1 MGASTATQALR
12 VSVRLP
18 NTQTS
23 YEGTLLNAS
32 REGLVVRLDT
42 GEALRTLRAG
52 ASLLITIN
60 SAEAAYELMTQ
71 VRNLEG
77 TQLNLQIVSP
87 PKRLDRRRNKRYP
100 VNLQVSLTL
109 PSSSETSEPE
119 GLGSAGRR
127 HQSER
132 DAPDRAAGAGGGVC
146 GGVVVFAV
154 ECGATRAGE
163 GRSALRAGT
172 EQWAVGNRCALYRDG
187 THRCPLAG
195 KVISVRVANSPA
207 RNSLRQLTNP
217 RHRQRRCSSHLL
229 FHNYSGILL
238 LTTLRKGQ
246 RHQHIH
252 HC

>member
-119 GLGSAGRR
+119 VWEVRGVDISRSGMRLIVPQALAVGSVVELSFSLLNAE
-127 HQSER
+127 Q
-132 DAPDRAAGAGGGVC
+132 PVRAKAEVRYVRELNDG
-146 GGVVVFAV
+146 
-154 ECGATRAGE
+154 
-163 GRSALRAGT
+163 
-172 EQWAVGNRCALYRDG
+172 QWAIG
-187 THRCPLAG
+187 
-195 KVISVRVANSPA
+195 VRFTEMA
-207 RNSLRQLTNP
+207 RTDAHWLVR
-217 RHRQRRCSSHLL
+217 L
-229 FHNYSGILL
+229 FP
-238 LTTLRKGQ
+238 
-246 RHQHIH
+246 
-252 HC
+252 